1 MNNKP
6 KYSLFKNAKY
16 ALDGLTHALKSETS
30 FKLELFFG
38 FFIFIAIYSL
48 PLTFYSKMILVITA
62 FLILI
67 VELLNSAIEN
77 VVDLVTNKI
86 HPLAKAAKDVAATAV
101 LFSLILH
108 ILCWIL
114 VIMYELF

>member
-16 ALDGLTHALKSETS
+16 ALDGFTHAFKTETS

-38 FFIFIAIYSL
+38 FFIFLAIFLL
-48 PLTFYSKMILVITA
+48 PLSFYAKLILVITA
-62 FLILI
+62 FLVAV

-77 VVDLVTNKI
+77 VVDLVTLKK

-101 LFSLILH
+101 LFSLMLH
-108 ILCWIL
+108 LLCWVLI
-114 VIMYELF
+114 IWEELL